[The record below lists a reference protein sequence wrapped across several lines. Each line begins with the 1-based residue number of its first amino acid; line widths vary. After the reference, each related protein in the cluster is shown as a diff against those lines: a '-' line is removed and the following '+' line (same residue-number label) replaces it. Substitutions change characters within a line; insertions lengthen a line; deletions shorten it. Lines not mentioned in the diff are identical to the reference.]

1 MTLPSG
7 PHRRYNPLLDEW
19 VLVSPQRLDRPW
31 QGRTEP
37 LPPVE
42 RPAYDAGC
50 YLCPG
55 NARANG
61 ERNPAY
67 TGTFVFDN
75 DFPALSGGGVLG
87 TETPVHL
94 RVSVTDEILRAVP
107 EHGACRVVSFSPRHD
122 LSFAEM
128 TPAGA
133 TEVIN
138 TWAHETQRFLA
149 LRTIAHVQI
158 FENKG
163 EMMGCS
169 NPHPHS
175 QIWATQ
181 HVPTIPTRKL
191 VALSHYH
198 GRHDRDLLGDYIERE
213 LHAED
218 RVIFA
223 TGSWIGVVPFWPA
236 WPFELLLIPTR
247 HVLDLTSLDAVER
260 AELADALQTVASRYN
275 RLFECDF
282 PYSMGIAQAP
292 SDGMQHPEWR
302 LHISFLPPLLRS
314 ATVRKHFVGYELVA
328 EAQRD
333 LTPEAVAE
341 RLRALSSTDYRGS
354 KW

>member
-1 MTLPSG
+1 MTLP
-7 PHRRYNPLLDEW
+7 PRAHRRYNPLLDEW
-19 VLVSPQRLDRPW
+19 VLVSPGRLDRPW
-31 QGRTEP
+31 QGRSEP
-37 LPPVE
+37 LPRADSPE
-42 RPAYDAGC
+42 HDPEC

-67 TGTFVFDN
+67 TGAFVFDN
-75 DFPALSGGGVLG
+75 DFPALTDDGTGDVRDPTPALG
-87 TETPVHL
+87 
-94 RVSVTDEILRAVP
+94 TDEILRSVR
-107 EHGACRVVSFSPRHD
+107 ERGVCRVVSFSPRHD
-122 LSFAEM
+122 LSLAGM
-128 TPAGA
+128 TPDAVTG
-133 TEVIN
+133 VIDM
-138 TWAHETQRFLA
+138 WAHETQNLLA
-149 LRTIAHVQI
+149 RHNIAHVQV

-191 VALSHYH
+191 VALSHYY
-198 GRHDRDLLGDYIERE
+198 GRHNRDLLGDYIERE

-218 RVIFA
+218 RVIYA
-223 TGSWIGVVPFWPA
+223 AGSWIGVVPYWA
-236 WPFELLLIPTR
+236 VWPFEVLLMPTR
-247 HVLDLTSLDAVER
+247 SVGDLPSLDPRER
-260 AELADALQTVASRYN
+260 AELAEALQTVASRYN
-275 RLFECDF
+275 RLFECEF

-302 LHISFLPPLLRS
+302 LHVSFLPPLLRS
-314 ATVRKHFVGYELVA
+314 ATVRKHYVGYELLA

-333 LTPEAVAE
+333 LTPETAAE
-341 RLRALSSTDYRGS
+341 RLRALSSSDYRGP